1 MEFRRKYDCDQLLQ
15 TYKPPEVLDKY
26 YVGGVCG
33 FDKEG
38 CPIWL
43 DPFTLLDFK
52 GRLLPS
58 DKKSPISKRF
68 VWTKPNSAVVEI
80 QYRWHIM

>member
-52 GRLLPS
+52 GKLLPF
-58 DKKSPISKRF
+58 DKKLPKRTFTKFIRRF
-68 VWTKPNSAVVEI
+68 V
-80 QYRWHIM
+80 